1 MGMMLASENRGQSI
15 TGNQR
20 AQNFDVNF
28 EPSSADY
35 RIDRQNSIQNNSRIH
50 YLNDGGN
57 AIQGLSA
64 LNPLTAID
72 GVRNPND
79 SEGRASNIRVD
90 SRQSLSATV
99 NINDEAKENNQAPP
113 SVVLRQTWLAARNS
127 KPPLFRHQMMLRTS
141 EPDYSA
147 SQNNSLSPPNGTGL

>member
-15 TGNQR
+15 TGIQR
-20 AQNFDVNF
+20 APTFDVTY

-50 YLNDGGN
+50 YLNDGSN

-79 SEGRASNIRVD
+79 SEGRASNIRED
-90 SRQSLSATV
+90 TRQSLSAAV
-99 NINDEAKENNQAPP
+99 NLHDEAKEPNQVPTT
-113 SVVLRQTWLAARNS
+113 VLRQTWLASRNT
-127 KPPLFRHQMMLRTS
+127 KPPLFRH
-141 EPDYSA
+141 
-147 SQNNSLSPPNGTGL
+147 